1 MIEPGVDD
9 QAPLA
14 LDIRER
20 VAQRA
25 FQLYEGRGREDGHD
39 VEDWLQAEQEVIR
52 HLAAERGADSQA
64 KQLLGKAKGR

>member
-20 VAQRA
+20 VAQRT

>member
-14 LDIRER
+14 TDIRER

-39 VEDWLQAEQEVIR
+39 VEDWLQAEQEVVR

-64 KQLLGKAKGR
+64 RQPIGKAKGR